1 MEHIIEI
8 ITKVLAE
15 AKKKSKI
22 NKGLMYAIATN
33 LAKYG
38 NPRTPKDAKPATLTK
53 SLEKKREKYIKDLKE
68 EDATEDVLVK
78 QQKLM
83 DLYKSN
89 KRSFV
94 KQYGKDAEKVMYGT
108 AMKKAKNSKI

>member
-1 MEHIIEI
+1 MERIVEI

-22 NKGLMYAIATN
+22 DKGLMYAIATN

-38 NPRTPKDAKPATLTK
+38 KPRTPKGAKHATLTK
-53 SLEKKREKYIKDLKE
+53 SLEKKREKYVKDLKE

-83 DLYKSN
+83 DLYKNN

-94 KQYGKDAEKVMYGT
+94 KKYGNDAEKVMYGT
-108 AMKKAKNSKI
+108 AMKKAKNSKT